1 MPEANVGSDN
11 WLDTIAG
18 DRTKPTCPRIG
29 FPHPNGMKVEI
40 EQESDGRWIA
50 EIPSMPGAMAYGA
63 TRSEA
68 VAKAEVLVLRIL
80 ADKLEHGESVPQITD
95 VFSVSA

>member
-1 MPEANVGSDN
+1 
-11 WLDTIAG
+11 
-18 DRTKPTCPRIG
+18 
-29 FPHPNGMKVEI
+29 MKVEI

-50 EIPSMPGAMAYGA
+50 EIPSMHGAMAYGA

-95 VFSVSA
+95 VFSVPA

>member
-11 WLDTIAG
+11 WLDTIAEE
-18 DRTKPTCPRIG
+18 RANPTCPRNG
-29 FPHPNGMKVEI
+29 FPHPKGMKVEI

-95 VFSVSA
+95 VFSVPA

>member
-1 MPEANVGSDN
+1 
-11 WLDTIAG
+11 
-18 DRTKPTCPRIG
+18 
-29 FPHPNGMKVEI
+29 MKVEI